1 VKRTQYG
8 QGLEDESLRN
18 LVSGRINQSTFS
30 NSQRINTFILKDT
43 FQRIIEYLQNY
54 ITVGQ

>member
-1 VKRTQYG
+1 MKRTQYG